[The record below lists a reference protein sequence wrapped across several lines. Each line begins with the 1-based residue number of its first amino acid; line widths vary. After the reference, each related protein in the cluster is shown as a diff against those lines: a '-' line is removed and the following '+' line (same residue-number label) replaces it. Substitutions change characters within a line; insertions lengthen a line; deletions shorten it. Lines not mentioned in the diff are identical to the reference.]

1 MFRELR
7 VRVLEESS
15 LRGSRV
21 ETVRTLVLMLSRRDV
36 DENWCLKSSIYSEWN
51 LRDSSFF
58 LMRSSSYL
66 TLVSS

>member
-36 DENWCLKSSIYSEWN
+36 DEN
-51 LRDSSFF
+51 
-58 LMRSSSYL
+58 
-66 TLVSS
+66 